1 MTNHGDDGGRGG
13 TRSGT
18 RSARAATAALLGT
31 ATVDVGLGTTFAL
44 AAAATPLGAARRLAV
59 AAVPVAL
66 LAGALAWLL
75 SWERTAN
82 PAPQYVVRVV
92 GWRAGGAAV
101 FGLGAGAELG
111 LRLAVGSAPAL
122 PAVARG
128 VVGWTAAGVCVGT
141 LAGVLEAR
149 GLLRADRNR
158 ELVETLSV
166 LNRVLRHDI
175 RNDANVVD
183 GYLGLVE
190 PASES
195 DREYLRTAQS
205 RVRDVVR
212 TGRHAREAE
221 RLVRGEGSI
230 DEVDLAAVVD
240 EVVGKVS
247 AEHPGVD
254 VRVEGPASA
263 YGVAHDLVASA
274 VRNVVENAVVHGADG
289 GESPGGHGDHRAE
302 QAAPADDAGDSR
314 EASGRGIVRV
324 AVRQSADRVEIVVA
338 DDGPGIDDRE
348 VAVLDAGAETALEHA
363 NGMGLWLTSWVVDR
377 SNGSLA
383 FETGRRPSS
392 HGDGDGDEEGVR
404 SENGDGNEDGGRGEG
419 DDLEGTRVRMA
430 FPRR

>member
-1 MTNHGDDGGRGG
+1 VTNHGDDGGRVGIRGG
-13 TRSGT
+13 ARS
-18 RSARAATAALLGT
+18 SRAATAALLGT
-31 ATVDVGLGTTFAL
+31 AALDVGLGTTFVL

-82 PAPQYVVRVV
+82 PAPEYVVRVV

-101 FGLGAGAELG
+101 FGLGAGAEWG
-111 LRLAVGSAPAL
+111 LRLAVGSAPAP

-240 EVVGKVS
+240 EVAGKVS

-254 VRVEGPASA
+254 VRVEGPPSA

-289 GESPGGHGDHRAE
+289 GESPGGDGDHRADR
-302 QAAPADDAGDSR
+302 AAPGDDDGASR
-314 EASGRGIVRV
+314 EASTPGTVRV
-324 AVRQSADRVEIVVA
+324 AVRQSADRVEVVVA

-392 HGDGDGDEEGVR
+392 HGDGDEDEEGVR

-419 DDLEGTRVRMA
+419 DALEGTRVRMA